1 MDMTETF
8 EERAASEERAARDS
22 RAVRLA
28 ALGGV
33 IGPVLFWVLV
43 VVAGVVYD
51 GYSHVSQKIS
61 ELGGEGAEYAI
72 IQNLNFAIL
81 GVLILGFSWA
91 LARTIGPS
99 YLGPA
104 LVGYF
109 GLVLLAHTWVPCDL
123 GCKGETT
130 IGLLHNITGLS
141 AFIATIVGMLLLA
154 RRWREDPTWQS
165 YVRFTRGVVSVAF
178 GGLVWFVIT
187 QAADFQ
193 SLAGIAQRTFA
204 GAILLWIAVTA
215 WKLRRRLEPD
225 TSPSDVEAGVAIIR
239 QEFT

>member
-1 MDMTETF
+1 MTGKSG
-8 EERAASEERAARDS
+8 ERPARDS
-22 RAVRLA
+22 RAVGFA
-28 ALGGV
+28 AWGGV
-33 IGPVLFWVLV
+33 IGPVLFGVLV

-51 GYSHVSQKIS
+51 GYSHASQKIS

-72 IQNLNFAIL
+72 LQNLNFAIL

-109 GLVLLAHTWVPCDL
+109 GLILVARPWVPCDL

-130 IGLLHNITGLS
+130 IGLLHNVTGLS

-165 YVRFTRGVVSVAF
+165 HARFTRGAVSVAF
-178 GGLVWFVIT
+178 GGLVWFVTT
-187 QAADFQ
+187 QAADIQ
-193 SLAGIAQRTFA
+193 SFAGIAQRTFA
-204 GAILLWIAVTA
+204 GALLLWIAVTA
-215 WKLRRRLEPD
+215 WKLRRQLQPD
-225 TSPSDVEAGVAIIR
+225 TSPNDVEARVATAR
-239 QEFT
+239 